1 MIVTVTEVFIS
12 IAWVVKLGTV
22 VDASLALPSS
32 TWIVYSNGTC
42 APTTSSVKS
51 KVALT
56 SEVFLTT
63 NWKLPFVPG
72 AILFAATSV
81 SGSPSVSKI
90 VSNKL
95 NAIVLVDDKSTSDNV
110 PSLVPYWKAHLA
122 TLALSLPVTV
132 DVYLAN
138 VPDTKV
144 SDTTKT
150 KVITNPN
157 VKILF
162 FFHFFLP

>member
-12 IAWVVKLGTV
+12 IVWVVKLGTV
-22 VDASLALPSS
+22 VDASLAIPSS

-42 APTTSSVKS
+42 APVTSSVKS

-81 SGSPSVSKI
+81 SGSPFVSKI

-95 NAIVLVDDKSTSDNV
+95 NAIVLFDDKSTSDNV
-110 PSLVPYWKAHLA
+110 PSFVPYWKAHLA

-132 DVYLAN
+132 DVYLA
-138 VPDTKV
+138 KFQIL
-144 SDTTKT
+144 KL
-150 KVITNPN
+150 VIRQ
-157 VKILF
+157 KQK
-162 FFHFFLP
+162 